1 MARNAGMSAQPVVL
15 ALLASGL
22 STRFGGDKLMAELQG
37 RPVLSHTAAALQGR
51 TLTARLAVVGTDQNE
66 RRALLEAAGWSLI
79 DNDTPEAGQGAAL
92 ALAAEAALARSA
104 AIMLVTLADMPF
116 VPDAHLEALLGACRG
131 GADAVLSEAGGVAG
145 PPAAFAARALA
156 VLRRLSGDHGAKA
169 ALGQLHNVGR
179 IRLEPAHFADID
191 TKEDLARWNAARPR
205 TRRQRGRKS
214 TG

>member
-1 MARNAGMSAQPVVL
+1 MSAQPVVL

-37 RPVLSHTAAALQGR
+37 KPVLSYAAAALQGR
-51 TLTARLAVVGTDQNE
+51 TLTARMAVVGTAQNE

-79 DNDTPEAGQGAAL
+79 DNTAPEAGQGAAL

-116 VPDAHLEALLGACRG
+116 VPDSHLDALLGACRG

-169 ALGQLHNVGR
+169 ALGRLSRVQR

-191 TKEDLARWNAARPR
+191 TKEDLARLNEAPLSGHGEALHRDA
-205 TRRQRGRKS
+205 
-214 TG
+214 